1 MSSYIRLIGG
11 GVFSAVF
18 ILCVIIFAAQ
28 FAIDNETDVSI
39 SDDPRFINLQS
50 DLEDNLS
57 QVQSDSQSSQEFL
70 FSSTLESG
78 DENSLT
84 GAQFK
89 VGPLTAVS
97 LAVTSLNTA
106 FFTIAGVE
114 FSFIQVAIVSMLTFM
129 IGYFTIKAWLGREP
143 N

>member
-1 MSSYIRLIGG
+1 MIGG
-11 GVFSAVF
+11 GVFAAVF

-28 FAIDNETDVSI
+28 FAVDNDSDISI
-39 SDDPRFINLQS
+39 ADDSRFISLQS
-50 DLEDNLS
+50 NLEDNLTRL
-57 QVQSDSQSSQEFL
+57 QSDAQSSQEYL

-78 DENSLT
+78 DSNSIT

-89 VGPLTAVS
+89 VGPLTAVG
-97 LAVTSLNTA
+97 LAVTSLNTS

-114 FSFIQVAIVSMLTFM
+114 FSFIKIAIVSMITFILGYLTV
-129 IGYFTIKAWLGREP
+129 KAWLGRDP

>member
-1 MSSYIRLIGG
+1 MSGYIRMIGG
-11 GVFSAVF
+11 GVFAAVF

-28 FAIDNETDVSI
+28 FATDNDSEISI
-39 SDDPRFINLQS
+39 ADDTRFISLQS
-50 DLEDNLS
+50 DLEGNIDQL
-57 QVQSDSQSSQEFL
+57 QDDAQDSQEFL

-97 LAVTSLNTA
+97 LAVSSLNTA

-114 FSFIQVAIVSMLTFM
+114 FSFIVVALISMMTFM
-129 IGYFTIKAWLGREP
+129 IGYFTIKAWLGRDP
-143 N
+143 S